1 MAGIHKNPLRP
12 KLVKELAKTIQ
23 PDEFGML
30 PFIDEIMGADWV
42 IDLNKYDFAY
52 DEEGRIIWA
61 LYNKVN

>member
-1 MAGIHKNPLRP
+1 M
-12 KLVKELAKTIQ
+12 VKELAKTIQ